1 MLLSSLRNRIFLAS
15 VLLAVLAIVVA
26 IYLVNVR
33 VTRAA
38 EAELQRSVVEA
49 GTLVEQHRA
58 TLFDTF
64 TVMARLIADLPK
76 LKAAVG
82 TNDPPTVE
90 PIARDYQRQLRSP
103 LFLVANPQGRVLAA
117 LGATPAEAEDL
128 LARPGVRAGL
138 QGRETSAF
146 LPFHGGIMQVVTVP
160 IAVGLTQPELLGTLT
175 VGFLLDNAL
184 AEQFKQI
191 TGSEIAFAMDRQ
203 VLASTLPPEWNGE
216 LAGLLGSRAT
226 SRIRLGANDYVALL
240 RPLGPQAGS
249 DVPTAIVLRS
259 RTQQLQFLE
268 GIHAGLL
275 VTAILVVLLATVLSY
290 AVARTITRP
299 LAAITN
305 TMREVARTGDLTHK
319 IALPHAGHWGDEDA
333 RLLASTFNTLTESV
347 ARFQREAGERERLSS
362 LGRLSTVI
370 AHEIRNPLMIIK
382 AAVRTLRGTGANS
395 TEQQEAI
402 ADIDEEVVRLNRIVN
417 EVLDFARPIN
427 FEYAPADLNA
437 ICAHAAAGSAAD
449 SQEPGVTLRL
459 DPTLPPLVTDA
470 ERLRL
475 VLLNLLTNARH
486 AVLAKMQRNVA
497 AGAGAAPPPATPP
510 AITLET
516 SRLAA
521 GGAII
526 RIADRG
532 VGIDPGDLPR
542 VFEPYFTTKRA
553 GTGLGLAI
561 SRHIVEG
568 LGGSLTMQSTP
579 GEGTRIDVR
588 LPSGP
593 PSGGSPWKPHDPPP
607 PGR

>member
-1 MLLSSLRNRIFLAS
+1 
-15 VLLAVLAIVVA
+15 
-26 IYLVNVR
+26 
-33 VTRAA
+33 
-38 EAELQRSVVEA
+38 
-49 GTLVEQHRA
+49 
-58 TLFDTF
+58 
-64 TVMARLIADLPK
+64 
-76 LKAAVG
+76 
-82 TNDPPTVE
+82 
-90 PIARDYQRQLRSP
+90 
-103 LFLVANPQGRVLAA
+103 
-117 LGATPAEAEDL
+117 
-128 LARPGVRAGL
+128 
-138 QGRETSAF
+138 
-146 LPFHGGIMQVVTVP
+146 MQVVTVP
-160 IAVGLTQPELLGTLT
+160 IAVGLAQPELLGTLT

-184 AEQFKQI
+184 AVQFKQI
-191 TGSEIAFAMDRQ
+191 TGSEIAFAMNRQ
-203 VLASTLPPEWNGE
+203 VLASTLPPKWSGE
-216 LAGLLGSRAT
+216 LAGLIGSRTT

-240 RPLGPQAGS
+240 RPLGPRAGS

-333 RLLASTFNTLTESV
+333 RLLASTFNTLTDSV

-382 AAVRTLRGTGANS
+382 AAVRTLRS
-395 TEQQEAI
+395 TSAQSSEQQEAI

-417 EVLDFARPIN
+417 EVLDFARPIH

-459 DPTLPPLVTDA
+459 DPALPPLVTDA

-486 AVLAKMQRNVA
+486 AVLAKTQHNVA
-497 AGAGAAPPPATPP
+497 AGAGAAPPPTAPADP

-516 SRLAA
+516 SRAA
-521 GGAII
+521 SGGAII

-532 VGIDPGDLPR
+532 IGIDPADLPR

-568 LGGSLTMQSTP
+568 LGGSLTMRSTP
-579 GEGTRIDVR
+579 GEGTRIDVT
-588 LPSGP
+588 LPAGP

-607 PGR
+607 PAR